1 MKKEELAVL
10 SHKVALRMEDL
21 LDMFGVDYIRLYDR
35 ITCSCPIHEGADNPQ
50 AFTVTV
56 SEDKYFGCWR
66 CWTQG
71 CEQKFLHTPIG
82 LVRGLLTSRKGK
94 AVSFQEA
101 IDFALEFVA
110 SSVEDLAK
118 ESHNFKVKRP
128 TEPVDP
134 LKTRQ
139 TPDSAMPRKTVRNS
153 LARPVKYYLNRG
165 YSENTLDR
173 FDVGICNDP
182 KKQMNGRIVVP
193 VYDDNHQYMVGC
205 VGRAQNETSNGFKW
219 VNSKNFNSG
228 LYLYGYW
235 LAKDKIRET
244 KTVILVEGQGDVWRL
259 YEAGIRNA
267 VGMFGS
273 SLSDGQARILE
284 TSGAFNV
291 VVLADND
298 DAGEKAKQSVSKKC
312 ERLFHLVFPEFSKED
327 IGEMSVDEIETIIKP
342 QLVGMI

>member
-21 LDMFGVDYIRLYDR
+21 LDLFGVEYFRQYDR
-35 ITCSCPIHEGADNPQ
+35 ITCVCPIHEGADIPQ
-50 AFTVTV
+50 AFTITM
-56 SEDKYFGCWR
+56 EDKYFGCWR
-66 CWTQG
+66 CWTHG
-71 CEQKFLHTPIG
+71 CEEKFLHTPIG
-82 LVRGLLTSRKGK
+82 LIRGLLSSRKGK
-94 AVSFQEA
+94 EVSFQKA
-101 IDFALEFVA
+101 VNFSLEFVS

-118 ESHNFKVKRP
+118 ESHDFKVEKVTTP
-128 TEPVDP
+128 SDP
-134 LKTRQ
+134 LKNRHI
-139 TPDSAMPRKTVRNS
+139 PDSAIARKTVRNS

-165 YSENTLDR
+165 YSEDTLDK
-173 FDVGICNDP
+173 FDVGICNDSS
-182 KKQMNGRIVVP
+182 KQMNGRIVVP
-193 VYDDNHQYMVGC
+193 VYDDNHEYMVGC
-205 VGRAQNETSNGFKW
+205 VGRTQNEISNGFKW

-259 YEAGIRNA
+259 YEAGIGNA

-291 VVLADND
+291 VVLTDND
-298 DAGEKAKQSVSKKC
+298 DAGAKAKQSVGKKC

-342 QLVGMI
+342 QLTGMI

>member
-21 LDMFGVDYIRLYDR
+21 LDLFGVEYFRQYDR
-35 ITCSCPIHEGADNPQ
+35 ITCVCPIHEGADNPQ
-50 AFTVTV
+50 AFTITM
-56 SEDKYFGCWR
+56 EDKYFGCWR
-66 CWTQG
+66 CWTHG
-71 CEQKFLHTPIG
+71 CEEKFLHTPIG
-82 LVRGLLTSRKGK
+82 LIRGLLSSRKGK
-94 AVSFQEA
+94 EVSFQKA
-101 IDFALEFVA
+101 VNFSLEFV
-110 SSVEDLAK
+110 SSSIEDLAK
-118 ESHNFKVKRP
+118 ESHDFKVEKVTTP
-128 TEPVDP
+128 SDP
-134 LKTRQ
+134 LKNRHI
-139 TPDSAMPRKTVRNS
+139 PDNAIVRKTVRNS

-165 YSENTLDR
+165 YSEDTLDK

-182 KKQMNGRIVVP
+182 SKQMNGRIVVP
-193 VYDDNHQYMVGC
+193 VYDDNHEYMVGC
-205 VGRAQNETSNGFKW
+205 VGRTQSEISNGFKW

-259 YEAGIRNA
+259 YEAGIGNA

-291 VVLADND
+291 VVLTDND
-298 DAGEKAKQSVSKKC
+298 DAGAKAKQSVGKKC

-342 QLVGMI
+342 QLTGMI